1 MVVAYVWW
9 HQPSHQN
16 PDRLPRM
23 ENRHRD
29 ALCRIAEA
37 DGMWSKDGH
46 EPVAFHL
53 VPRSG
58 MTKEIDHPNWN
69 RSWSVPGQSTAD
81 DLGELDL
88 LRVDPIDP
96 GRNLARTFW
105 LTMKGRKEAAD
116 LATQTVVDASQP
128 SPETSNRDRAS
139 GPEHAV
145 KAVVSWAH
153 GNGDWQAT
161 VAEFA
166 FELRKLGIDAN
177 IDLIHLQDRAV
188 DWTTYGPRA
197 IEESDFVLIAVSAAY
212 KERWEGTNDPGTGA
226 GAAREANTLKTLF
239 GDDQEAFYGKVKM
252 VILPGATRDD
262 IPTELR
268 AVVHRFQIATIDEP
282 SLEGLLR
289 VLTDQPEFVA
299 PPVGS
304 VPLLPPKPVGQ
315 SGKPLPAPEPSQA
328 IAAAIA
334 ELPEREKLIIAL
346 TYFERMTRTEIAEI
360 LGVSQNEIS
369 QLAQDA
375 TTRLGQSA
383 IARLVADS
391 DRPAAAQNHAARRAL
406 LADGPRQGEL
416 PIEPG
421 QLALAIPERFDFDQ
435 GYAEVI
441 DHYVYKGRTGSD
453 PDTVEFT
460 FSHQENRVITSG

>member
-1 MVVAYVWW
+1 
-9 HQPSHQN
+9 
-16 PDRLPRM
+16 M

-29 ALCRIAEA
+29 ALRRIAEA
-37 DGMWSKDGH
+37 DDMWSKDGH

-53 VPRSG
+53 VPRG
-58 MTKEIDHPNWN
+58 MRKEIDHPNWN
-69 RSWSVPGQSTAD
+69 RSWSMPGQSTVD
-81 DLGELDL
+81 DLGELGL

-96 GRNLARTFW
+96 GHNLARTFW
-105 LTMKGRKEAAD
+105 LTMKGREEAAD
-116 LATQTVVDASQP
+116 LATQTVVGASP
-128 SPETSNRDRAS
+128 PASETPNHDRAS
-139 GPEHAV
+139 GPERAV

-153 GNGDWQAT
+153 EDGDWQAT

-166 FELRKLGIDAN
+166 FELRKLGIDAD

-188 DWTTYGPRA
+188 NWTTYGPRA
-197 IEESDFVLIAVSAAY
+197 IQESDFVLIAVSAAY
-212 KERWEGTNDPGTGA
+212 KERWEGTNAPGTGA

-239 GDDQEAFYGKVKM
+239 GDDQEAFYGKVKI
-252 VILPGATRDD
+252 VILPEATTDD
-262 IPTELR
+262 IPTELK
-268 AVVHRFQIATIDEP
+268 AVVHRFPIATIDEP
-282 SLEGLLR
+282 GLEGLLR

-315 SGKPLPAPEPSQA
+315 SGTPLPAPEPSQA
-328 IAAAIA
+328 VAAAIA

-375 TTRLGQSA
+375 TTRLGQSVSA
-383 IARLVADS
+383 GLVADS
-391 DRPAAAQNHAARRAL
+391 DRLATGQNHAARHAL
-406 LADGPRQGEL
+406 LADGPRQGELL

-441 DHYVYKGRTGSD
+441 DHYAYEGRTGSD
-453 PDTVEFT
+453 PDSVKFT